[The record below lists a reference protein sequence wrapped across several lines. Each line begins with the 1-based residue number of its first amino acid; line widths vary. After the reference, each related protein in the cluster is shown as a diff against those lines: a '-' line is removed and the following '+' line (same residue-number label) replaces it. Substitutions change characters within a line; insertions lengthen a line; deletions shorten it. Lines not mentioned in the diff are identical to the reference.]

1 MSLPLASNPLI
12 QVTPGL
18 MIWTIVC
25 FLIALYVLK
34 RYAFGPIQH
43 TIDQRRERIRQS
55 LDEADQ
61 AREEARKLLEEH
73 RKLIASAQT
82 DAEQILSEA
91 RRIGDANE
99 RRMREEL
106 EADRQRR
113 LEETRKQIEA
123 ETRRALEQIRLE
135 VVDLS
140 LLAATK
146 VTRKSLDDADQ
157 QAPDRGGRRRARL
170 LRAGG
175 QQEVSVVDRVY
186 AKALFE
192 AAQEGKKLEPVREQL
207 AQLVEAEREVPEL
220 RELLRN
226 PQVDP
231 RARRAALEDVLTGSE
246 ELLRNFLLVLA
257 DKGRA
262 GQLEEIASE
271 FERLVA
277 EHEGIVHAEL
287 TTAVELSDDEAQK
300 LLQQIEQASGRKVEA
315 TRTVDPDLIGGIVLQ
330 VGSHRLDASVRGR
343 LDRLRRQLV
352 TA

>member
-1 MSLPLASNPLI
+1 M
-12 QVTPGL
+12 
-18 MIWTIVC
+18 
-25 FLIALYVLK
+25 
-34 RYAFGPIQH
+34 
-43 TIDQRRERIRQS
+43 
-55 LDEADQ
+55 
-61 AREEARKLLEEH
+61 
-73 RKLIASAQT
+73 
-82 DAEQILSEA
+82 
-91 RRIGDANE
+91 
-99 RRMREEL
+99 
-106 EADRQRR
+106 
-113 LEETRKQIEA
+113 
-123 ETRRALEQIRLE
+123 
-135 VVDLS
+135 
-140 LLAATK
+140 
-146 VTRKSLDDADQ
+146 
-157 QAPDRGGRRRARL
+157 
-170 LRAGG
+170 
-175 QQEVSVVDRVY
+175 SVVDRVY
-186 AKALFE
+186 ATALFE

-207 AQLVEAEREVPEL
+207 VQLVEAEREVPEL

-262 GQLEEIASE
+262 GQLAEIASE

-277 EHEGIVHAEL
+277 EHEGVVSAEL